1 MKKECICN
9 SSHFV
14 SLNENTEEY
23 SGIQIAI
30 YNNILRVRA
39 STPVGRYS
47 DVIAIEYCP
56 LCGRK
61 LEGDIICC

>member
-30 YNNILRVRA
+30 YNNILRVMA
-39 STPVGRYS
+39 STPVGR
-47 DVIAIEYCP
+47 CN
-56 LCGRK
+56 CN
-61 LEGDIICC
+61 